1 MPQTP
6 NCCVRA
12 ESAGVTFQQLN
23 ELLLVLN
30 QDRLSRAFFDFFLN
44 DGTPSLS
51 MDGLKQGVVKFKGY
65 AMVCFGNF
73 RFAYRELSTIDDPTD
88 LRDELGPCCHEC
100 ADIEAAYSRRAEK
113 VLDVTPIARDD
124 TWFVG
129 EVTGTKLRQE
139 LKKFEEYRAGHSN
152 AADDPE
158 VTSFAKRLAEMD
170 ERFKEVQQIALRNTD
185 VYLTWDHV
193 DVYVATS
200 MRNQWEYEEVFE
212 FTQTVFKNSIL
223 ADLKLRY
230 FDPTQSKCRTR
241 LDKGLLEGLMLKRA
255 NCTIYMAQETDTFGK
270 DSELAST
277 LAQGKP
283 VIVYV
288 PAHDDAEY
296 ARVVQERPLN
306 YAKLRLLDLQ
316 GSGIVRDVDGLP
328 RLAERFQDDLAKH
341 RERQPLELWLERDAS
356 AFKNVVS
363 YWPELC
369 SKIAQAEKK
378 AFDRRA
384 SILQKYHP
392 LAIQTNLET
401 GVANGVLVV
410 RSINDCVELLRAI
423 LTNKAQFDIKVDED
437 DTDAMGRILVE
448 RISGSVFRA
457 VTGNEKL
464 TNSFWNLWGR
474 QDRGRTST
482 WQR

>member
-1 MPQTP
+1 M
-6 NCCVRA
+6 A
-12 ESAGVTFQQLN
+12 
-23 ELLLVLN
+23 
-30 QDRLSRAFFDFFLN
+30 
-44 DGTPSLS
+44 SL
-51 MDGLKQGVVKFKGY
+51 KRGVVRFKGF

-73 RFAYRELSTIDDPTD
+73 RFGYRRLSTIHIPQE
-88 LRDELGPCCHEC
+88 LQGELGPCCQQCTE
-100 ADIEAAYSRRAEK
+100 IEAAYAARAEK
-113 VLDVTPIARDD
+113 VLDVTAIARED
-124 TWFVG
+124 TWYVG
-129 EVTGTKLRQE
+129 EVTGGKVRKELRT
-139 LKKFEEYRAGHSN
+139 FEEYRTSN
-152 AADDPE
+152 PKTAESEE
-158 VTSFAKRLAEMD
+158 VRSFAKRLASMD
-170 ERFKEVQQIALRNTD
+170 EKFKVVQEIALRNTD

-193 DVYVATS
+193 DVDVATS

-212 FTQTVFKNSIL
+212 FTQNLFSDPAL

-241 LDKGLLEGLMLKRA
+241 LDKGLVEGLMLKRA
-255 NCTIYMAQETDTFGK
+255 KCTIYMAQETDTFGK

-288 PAHDDAEY
+288 PAHDVAQY
-296 ARVVQERPLN
+296 ALVVQRRPLA

-316 GSGIVRDVDGLP
+316 GSGIIKEVDGLSG
-328 RLAERFQDDLAKH
+328 LAESFLDDLGKH
-341 RERQPLELWLERDAS
+341 RETQPFELWTEKDDH
-356 AFKNVVS
+356 AFKKVVS

-369 SKIAQAEKK
+369 MKIAGAEMR
-378 AFDRRA
+378 AFNRRA

-410 RSINDCVELLRAI
+410 RSIEECVELLRAI
-423 LTNKAQFDIKVDED
+423 LTNKALFDIEIDAD
-437 DTDAMGRILVE
+437 DADRRGRVLVE

-464 TNSFWNLWGR
+464 TNSFWNLWGS
-474 QDRGRTST
+474 QDMGAQS